1 MLPGLKSSSI
11 MITSTKIKK
20 EKKTTEMQ
28 CKKKKKKD
36 KFDMLQSLIN
46 KVINLDKYCDN

>member
-1 MLPGLKSSSI
+1 MLPGLKLSSI

-28 CKKKKKKD
+28 CKKKKKD

-46 KVINLDKYCDN
+46 KVINLDKYCNN